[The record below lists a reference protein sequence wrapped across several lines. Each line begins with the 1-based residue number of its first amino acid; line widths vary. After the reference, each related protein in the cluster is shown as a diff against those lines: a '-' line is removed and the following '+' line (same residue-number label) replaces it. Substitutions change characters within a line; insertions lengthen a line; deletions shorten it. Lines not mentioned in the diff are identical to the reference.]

1 MAWFG
6 LVWPLTGPERLG
18 ASMSATGLQRLS
30 FALLVALTL
39 YAAFGGGV

>member
-1 MAWFG
+1 MAI
-6 LVWPLTGPERLG
+6 VWPAWARYGKG
-18 ASMSATGLQRLS
+18 ARMSATGLQRLS